1 MIMSRHHTHLDTRRW
16 AKVRHA
22 AFERDGWRCTLC
34 GKAGWLEAH
43 HEPPLEA
50 GGAPY
55 ELAGIKTLCR
65 ACHIEAHADA
75 TPGRADWRA
84 FMRDLAAED

>member
-1 MIMSRHHTHLDTRRW
+1 MS
-16 AKVRHA
+16 KRHA
-22 AFERDGWRCTLC
+22 ALDRKRWSRVRRQCFERDGWRCARC
-34 GKAGWLEAH
+34 GKAGRLEAH

-55 ELAGIKTLCR
+55 ELDGITTLCR

-84 FMRDLAAED
+84 FMRDLCGA